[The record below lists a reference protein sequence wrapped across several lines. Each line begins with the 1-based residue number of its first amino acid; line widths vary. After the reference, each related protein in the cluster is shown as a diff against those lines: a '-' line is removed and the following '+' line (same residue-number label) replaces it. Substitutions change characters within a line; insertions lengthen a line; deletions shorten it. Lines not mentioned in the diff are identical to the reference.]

1 MAHSI
6 YDKVIQALQKAEQH
20 NSNIMVKPEVILW
33 PDPES
38 EWLEVI
44 PQLQEAL
51 PQLLVYGDYN
61 PATKTGPAIWLKC
74 MIARTLPLADWNENA
89 WYS

>member
-6 YDKVIQALQKAEQH
+6 YDKVIQALQEAEQH

-38 EWLEVI
+38 EWFEVI

-51 PQLLVYGDYN
+51 PQLLVVDGR
-61 PATKTGPAIWLKC
+61 GQQ
-74 MIARTLPLADWNENA
+74 RE
-89 WYS
+89 SHGG

>member
-33 PDPES
+33 PDPVFTRKWQRMDS
-38 EWLEVI
+38 F
-44 PQLQEAL
+44 
-51 PQLLVYGDYN
+51 GF
-61 PATKTGPAIWLKC
+61 C
-74 MIARTLPLADWNENA
+74 
-89 WYS
+89 